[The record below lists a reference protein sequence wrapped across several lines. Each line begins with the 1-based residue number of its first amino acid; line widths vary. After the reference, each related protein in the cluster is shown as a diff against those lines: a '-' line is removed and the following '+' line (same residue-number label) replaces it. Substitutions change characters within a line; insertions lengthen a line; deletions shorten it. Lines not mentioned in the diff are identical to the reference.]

1 MVLVF
6 LLVDDEPHGIECA
19 LPVDWIW
26 DWYGEADALN
36 VGGDTASESARGAGV
51 RAGLGRAR
59 LGKMRWSWLTALSR
73 AWVADMF
80 TINLY
85 SYLSI
90 PLLVV

>member
-1 MVLVF
+1 LVLVF
-6 LLVDDEPHGIECA
+6 LLVDDEPHGMECA
-19 LPVDWIW
+19 LPVEWIW

-36 VGGDTASESARGAGV
+36 MARDTASESARGVGV
-51 RAGLGRAR
+51 RVGLGRAR
-59 LGKMRWSWLTALSR
+59 LGKMSWRWLMALSR
-73 AWVADMF
+73 AWVADIF